1 MSKISSGAVKAAPP
15 LSSAQKAS
23 PAFVQRHGLWLAIL
37 GLSVIVMT
45 LYLPS
50 LGFQFILDDH
60 RFTADPRIQNSG
72 HLAVAGIIVLAFTPL
87 TLSQQKQW
95 RDDLAVFTAA
105 HELAP
110 HNAPV
115 ARNLADARVR
125 DALLL
130 EEEGRCNEATP
141 VFLQVSRE
149 YPDDWYPLAGL
160 GYCYAQSNDFV
171 RAEDFLHRAADLS
184 HDSGI
189 IQQWQELRA
198 QMGLPSLQPNSK

>member
-72 HLAVAGIIVLAFTPL
+72 HLWEYFT
-87 TLSQQKQW
+87 TFVWAQ
-95 RDDLAVFTAA
+95 FTGAA
-105 HELAP
+105 P
-110 HNAPV
+110 SFY
-115 ARNLADARVR
+115 R
-125 DALLL
+125 
-130 EEEGRCNEATP
+130 P
-141 VFLQVSRE
+141 VFLLWMRLNYLVNGLSA
-149 YPDDWYPLAGL
+149 WGWHLLSIAKHAFVAVLLGILAWKL
-160 GYCYAQSNDFV
+160 LRDF
-171 RAEDFLHRAADLS
+171 
-184 HDSGI
+184 
-189 IQQWQELRA
+189 
-198 QMGLPSLQPNSK
+198 